1 MSTGTKFL
9 LQNATYQRYPPHCAS
24 KGCCSKPTHQASGPI
39 IDDENIHLFINQNSL
54 PCFLV
59 FFGIFYS
66 IFGIFSIP
74 FMAFIVM
81 SVSECILNIQ
91 MLAQDDLKSF
101 LKIAKKT
108 FKFLEK
114 NDYFYNCD

>member
-1 MSTGTKFL
+1 
-9 LQNATYQRYPPHCAS
+9 
-24 KGCCSKPTHQASGPI
+24 
-39 IDDENIHLFINQNSL
+39 
-54 PCFLV
+54 
-59 FFGIFYS
+59 
-66 IFGIFSIP
+66 
-74 FMAFIVM
+74 M

-114 NDYFYNCD
+114 NDYFYNCDWSLRWKFVDENSKIIEKAPLLILIQDRMFLKLIENTWLFSCC